1 MPNIIEI
8 TDFHAPELDPYARLT
23 QNQLRNRLEPEK
35 GIFIAE
41 SPKVIDRALDAG
53 YKPVSLLMER
63 KQITGPAAG
72 ILSRCGDAP
81 VYTADREM
89 LAELTGFELTRG
101 VLCAFR
107 RPAPRPVEELCKNAR
122 RVAVLE
128 GIVDSTN
135 VGAIFRSAAALNMDA
150 VLINPSCCDP
160 LCRRAVRVSMGTVFQ
175 VPWGQLGET
184 PADWPE
190 KGMDILHSLGFK
202 TAAMALSDRSVS
214 TRHHA
219 VLLAGLRKAGSSSAA
234 GKLAMDTGLADKGTA
249 PLHFDQIPFGA
260 QFFHG
265 TAHRDAADRVLRTQ
279 FRLRGD
285 LLIGFVFAALDR
297 GTNVILYLLVK
308 RDDSTIIDRHEIPH
322 PQIEYI
328 VINII
333 FISWL

>member
-8 TDFHAPELDPYARLT
+8 MDFHAPELDPYARLT

-101 VLCAFR
+101 VLCAFH

-214 TRHHA
+214 IDDEQLA
-219 VLLAGLRKAGSSSAA
+219 KEPKLAIVLGTEGDGLAA
-234 GKLAMDTGLADKGTA
+234 GTIASCDYTVK
-249 PLHFDQIPFGA
+249 IPMS
-260 QFFHG
+260 HG
-265 TAHRDAADRVLRTQ
+265 VDSLNVAAASAVAFWQLGRQ
-279 FRLRGD
+279 
-285 LLIGFVFAALDR
+285 
-297 GTNVILYLLVK
+297 
-308 RDDSTIIDRHEIPH
+308 
-322 PQIEYI
+322 
-328 VINII
+328 
-333 FISWL
+333 

>member
-214 TRHHA
+214 IDDEQLA
-219 VLLAGLRKAGSSSAA
+219 KEPKLAIVLGTEGNGLAA
-234 GKLAMDTGLADKGTA
+234 GTIASCDYTVK
-249 PLHFDQIPFGA
+249 IPMS
-260 QFFHG
+260 HG
-265 TAHRDAADRVLRTQ
+265 VDSLNVAAASAVAFWQLGKQ
-279 FRLRGD
+279 
-285 LLIGFVFAALDR
+285 
-297 GTNVILYLLVK
+297 
-308 RDDSTIIDRHEIPH
+308 
-322 PQIEYI
+322 
-328 VINII
+328 
-333 FISWL
+333 

>member
-175 VPWGQLGET
+175 VPWGQLGEA

-214 TRHHA
+214 IDDEQ
-219 VLLAGLRKAGSSSAA
+219 LAKEP
-234 GKLAMDTGLADKGTA
+234 KLAIVLGTEGDGLAA
-249 PLHFDQIPFGA
+249 
-260 QFFHG
+260 
-265 TAHRDAADRVLRTQ
+265 
-279 FRLRGD
+279 
-285 LLIGFVFAALDR
+285 
-297 GTNVILYLLVK
+297 
-308 RDDSTIIDRHEIPH
+308 STIASCDYTVKIPMSH
-322 PQIEYI
+322 GVDSLNVAAASAVAFWQ
-328 VINII
+328 
-333 FISWL
+333 LGKQ

>member
-63 KQITGPAAG
+63 RQITGPAAG

-107 RPAPRPVEELCKNAR
+107 RPAPCPVEELCKNAR

-214 TRHHA
+214 IDDEQLA
-219 VLLAGLRKAGSSSAA
+219 KEPKLAIVLGTEGDGLAA
-234 GKLAMDTGLADKGTA
+234 GTIASCDYTVK
-249 PLHFDQIPFGA
+249 IPMS
-260 QFFHG
+260 HG
-265 TAHRDAADRVLRTQ
+265 VDSLNVAAASAVAFWQLGKQ
-279 FRLRGD
+279 
-285 LLIGFVFAALDR
+285 
-297 GTNVILYLLVK
+297 
-308 RDDSTIIDRHEIPH
+308 
-322 PQIEYI
+322 
-328 VINII
+328 
-333 FISWL
+333 